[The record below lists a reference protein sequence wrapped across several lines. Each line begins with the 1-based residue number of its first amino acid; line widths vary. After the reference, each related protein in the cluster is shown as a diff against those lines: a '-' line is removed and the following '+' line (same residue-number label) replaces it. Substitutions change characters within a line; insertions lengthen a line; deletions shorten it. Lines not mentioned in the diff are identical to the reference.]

1 MLNEG
6 KSREKFSLLFC
17 KMTFGQLG
25 RAGEGQFGLL
35 RQFCPKNA
43 PSNL

>member
-1 MLNEG
+1 MLTQG

-25 RAGEGQFGLL
+25 RAGEGQFGLVG
-35 RQFCPKNA
+35 QFCPKKR
-43 PSNL
+43 PE